1 VQKEFYFDIRPQSDI
16 WDVMWTD
23 RTIDDEVEACDLET
37 PARDLFLAFIPKG
50 GRVID
55 GGCGFGKWVIY
66 LKNLGYDIVGI
77 DNNEI
82 AIARLKEYDSSLQ
95 VELGDILDIRY
106 PDSSFDAYISM
117 GVVEHFE
124 GGPVPALKEAHRVL
138 KPGGLIFVSV
148 PTVNILRKFVRR
160 PLRVIINFV
169 PRCFMELRA
178 NWSKSRRN
186 AILAPLG
193 TIASIMPQRVVRIL
207 VSILLRQKD
216 IYYNFLE
223 YRYSKSEVHNFLRQ
237 SGFEVIKTVPHDL
250 YGARGHSAGLSVDF
264 PFLAARNGAN
274 FRLNPLGT
282 LISQMCLRIS
292 PWIASSS
299 VLCVGRA
306 IKSQTT
312 TGTKGI

>member
-1 VQKEFYFDIRPQSDI
+1 LQKEFNYYINPPTSL
-16 WDVMWTD
+16 WDAMWTA

-50 GRVID
+50 GRAID
-55 GGCGFGKWVIY
+55 GGCGFAKWVIY

-95 VELGDILDIRY
+95 VELGDILNLRY

-124 GGPVPALKEAHRVL
+124 GGPLPALKEAHRVL

-148 PTVNILRKFVRR
+148 PTVNILRKIIRR
-160 PLRVIINFV
+160 PVRILINFI
-169 PRCFMELRA
+169 PRCFMELRD

-193 TIASIMPQRVVRIL
+193 TLASIMPQRIVRLL
-207 VSILLRQKD
+207 VRILLRQKD

-223 YRYSKSEVHNFLRQ
+223 YRYSKSEVQDFLKQ

-250 YGARGHSAGLSVDF
+250 YGAKGHSAGLTVDF
-264 PFLAARNGAN
+264 PFLAVRNYVN

-282 LISQMCLRIS
+282 LISQMLLKIS
-292 PWIASSS
+292 PWVACAS
-299 VLCVGRA
+299 VLCVGRV
-306 IKSQTT
+306 IKDSYQPQ
-312 TGTKGI
+312 